1 MSQCWIMIQQHCPK
15 QKLKY
20 KIQGETDRMWNPL
33 TAPHDWIILLV
44 ITLFSFL

>member
-1 MSQCWIMIQQHCPK
+1 MSQCWIMIQQYCPK
-15 QKLKY
+15 QK
-20 KIQGETDRMWNPL
+20 GETDRMWNPL